1 MSDRLPPTRR
11 GALLLLALVATGS
24 LLAACGGGSSA
35 GTATTAGTASTVK
48 PTRTYAGPAGLSGG
62 GQPQPDGFM
71 WLLARM
77 GGAAD
82 IQQLNL
88 TTGSIGQIIPVTA
101 GANSISQSPSGV
113 IGVGVATALTGALE
127 LRNGASGALVA
138 TVPIGAPVKD
148 VYAGADGTTFYVL
161 NGTTS
166 SASVTL
172 VNSGTDRASVSVP
185 VPLDTVA
192 VAVDP
197 SGQNLFAVGSGGK
210 VDQITIGSG
219 AVTASYPVGHD
230 PIAVAVSTSGSTLYV
245 LNTVGAGANVGVID
259 VATEAQTKVL
269 PAPADSVAVQVSPDG
284 GSLYVV
290 VGTPTVG
297 NVQVYAIAP

>member
-1 MSDRLPPTRR
+1 MSDHLPPTTRR
-11 GALLLLALVATGS
+11 WLLLVALVAAGS

-35 GTATTAGTASTVK
+35 STATTAGTANVVK
-48 PTRTYAGPAGLSGG
+48 PTRTFPGPAGLVDG

-71 WLLARM
+71 WLLARV
-77 GGAAD
+77 GGSAN

-88 TTGSIGQIIPVTA
+88 TTGSIGQIIPETA
-101 GANSISQSPSGV
+101 GADSISQSSSGV

-138 TVPIGAPVKD
+138 SVPIGAPVKD
-148 VYAGADGTTFYVL
+148 VFAGADGTTFFVL
-161 NGTTS
+161 NGNNN

-172 VNSGTDRASVSVP
+172 VNSGTDRTSVSVP

-192 VAVDP
+192 IAVDP
-197 SGQNLFAVGSGGK
+197 SGQNLFALGSGDK

-219 AVTASYPVGHD
+219 AVTASYPVGHH
-230 PIAVAVSTSGSTLYV
+230 PIALAVSTSGSTLYV
-245 LNTVGAGANVGVID
+245 LNRVGAGANVGVID

-269 PAPADSVAVQVSPDG
+269 PAPANAVAVQVSPDG
-284 GSLYVV
+284 GSLYVA

-297 NVQVYAIAP
+297 NIQVYAITP